1 MGTAARSLRLLVLA
15 LLVDA
20 VIPSV
25 GAFTV
30 KAVAEL
36 EGEPVASL
44 DPSGGAP
51 VENEVEPVRTD
62 GSPQIS
68 SEARRF
74 ASEDAGLAEG
84 HPPPPFRPPIAA

>member
-1 MGTAARSLRLLVLA
+1 MGTVARSLRLLVLA

-30 KAVAEL
+30 KVVAEL
-36 EGEPVASL
+36 ESEPVASL
-44 DPSGGAP
+44 DPSVGCP
-51 VENEVEPVRTD
+51 VENEVEPARTE
-62 GSPQIS
+62 GSLQIS
-68 SEARRF
+68 SETRRF
-74 ASEDAGLAEG
+74 ATEDPGLAEG